1 MTRTISPLFLLRK
14 PAPPTLQKKITLPC
28 LAAALAGTVCFAH
41 SAAVLPTDPTETT
54 QSGSHNFTQTGSR
67 RGSAC
72 VRMRRKPSHKVSHPS
87 TPLGCL
93 QLSDQH
99 ITIQKSEAL
108 EKSVRAEQEPL
119 LNSRGFFKSKKAHNF
134 SPWHLDP
141 ALTAEVLSVPRLT
154 VSHKWME
161 RGMRWK
167 HLTSMVFGKLNGRT
181 WVKKKKVRAA
191 QQLQS
196 ARGVCVKKESTLKW
210 LFSLAVYLDKT
221 KRAAELIWNATLR
234 PSLRCCQDYC
244 YRNT

>member
-1 MTRTISPLFLLRK
+1 MSATVRPTHHHSEVGGIGKISARRAGAIVELSRLL
-14 PAPPTLQKKITLPC
+14 QI
-28 LAAALAGTVCFAH
+28 
-41 SAAVLPTDPTETT
+41 E
-54 QSGSHNFTQTGSR
+54 
-67 RGSAC
+67 
-72 VRMRRKPSHKVSHPS
+72 
-87 TPLGCL
+87 
-93 QLSDQH
+93 
-99 ITIQKSEAL
+99 
-108 EKSVRAEQEPL
+108 
-119 LNSRGFFKSKKAHNF
+119 KAHNF

-154 VSHKWME
+154 VSHKWKE

-221 KRAAELIWNATLR
+221 KRSWTHLKCDTEAQFTLLPR
-234 PSLRCCQDYC
+234 LLLSQ
-244 YRNT
+244 